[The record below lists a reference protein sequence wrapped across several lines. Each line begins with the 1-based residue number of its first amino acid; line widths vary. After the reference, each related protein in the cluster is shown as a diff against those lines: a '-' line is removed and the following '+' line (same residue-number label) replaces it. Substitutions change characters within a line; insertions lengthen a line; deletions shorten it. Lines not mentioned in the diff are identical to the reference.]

1 MIRWKNRIAE
11 LIRSAVDLSWFFLNK
26 KSKVI
31 SFDISSS
38 ELFSCIDIDIV
49 REVSNCI
56 ELARHADLELIDNLA
71 RQTYF
76 WSDEDWPAE

>member
-26 KSKVI
+26 KSKVV

-38 ELFSCIDIDIV
+38 ELFSYIDTDIV
-49 REVSNCI
+49 QEVSNCI
-56 ELARHADLELIDNLA
+56 ELARHADLELIDKI
-71 RQTYF
+71 
-76 WSDEDWPAE
+76 